1 MYDTDQQPRRKG
13 NYHIT
18 TVNCETSPESEKN
31 ELWRV
36 GTICIEYLSLGKT
49 GI

>member
-1 MYDTDQQPRRKG
+1 MTQTSNHGEKV
-13 NYHIT
+13 T
-18 TVNCETSPESEKN
+18 TTSLQYGCETSPESEKS

-36 GTICIEYLSLGKT
+36 GTLCIEYLSLGKT